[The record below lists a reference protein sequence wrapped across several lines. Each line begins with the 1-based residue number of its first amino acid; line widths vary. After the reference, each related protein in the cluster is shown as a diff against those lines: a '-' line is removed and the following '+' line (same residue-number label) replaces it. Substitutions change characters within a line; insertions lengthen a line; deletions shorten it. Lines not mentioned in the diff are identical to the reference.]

1 MFSRLWTLLA
11 RLRTWLLVRLAL
23 LRGAWRRGQVTLP
36 ATPLAPLLANH
47 TWSYALYCPPG
58 LRDDAAAPLVVLLH
72 GCRQRALGF
81 AQASG
86 WVRAAQ
92 DHGFRL
98 LCPQQRSRANLWRCW
113 NWFTP
118 AAQRGAGELDVVREM
133 LEAVAGRVTLSERG
147 VAVVGLSAGGGLA
160 ALLAF
165 HAADRIAAAVTV
177 AAPPL
182 LGRVSAQDPRDVMA
196 RGLTV
201 APALALA
208 GSAPVAPLLL
218 MHGRADTVVAPV
230 CGEQLAEQAARAA
243 ERSGASWQAQPAVAI
258 EAGTQIDAL
267 RVARVPAGATAA
279 AAGDAVAAP
288 AGAGDTSNAP
298 SLALRV
304 LWLDALGHAW
314 TGAPGGHPYVE
325 PAGPPLTALAL
336 RFLREV
342 GVLR

>member
-23 LRGAWRRGQVTLP
+23 LRGAWRRGQVTLSAAP
-36 ATPLAPLLANH
+36 LTPLFANH

-58 LRDDAAAPLVVLLH
+58 LRDDASAPLVLLLH
-72 GCRQRALGF
+72 GCKQRALGF

-92 DHGFRL
+92 SHGFRL
-98 LCPQQRSRANLWRCW
+98 LCPQQRTRANLWRCW

-118 AAQRGAGELDVVREM
+118 AAQRGAGELDVMRAM
-133 LEAVAGRVTLSERG
+133 LDAAAQRVAIRERG

-165 HAADRIAAAVTV
+165 HAADRIAAVVTV

-201 APALALA
+201 SPALALA

-218 MHGRADTVVAPV
+218 VHGRADTVVAPV

-243 ERSGASWQAQPAVAI
+243 ERSGAAWQAQPAVDI
-258 EAGTQIDAL
+258 DGGTQTDAL
-267 RVARVPAGATAA
+267 RVASAPIGAASAGTAAGAASDPST
-279 AAGDAVAAP
+279 
-288 AGAGDTSNAP
+288 AP

-304 LWLDALGHAW
+304 IWLDALGHAW

-325 PAGPPLTALAL
+325 TAGPPLTALAL